1 MTRIA
6 LALVSILYVATWW
19 SDLGNWIDRGSILDR
34 NTMVALDAADQLD
47 SATSRFDYRPSLLF
61 FSGTKAVATV
71 YLASTMIV
79 AILVALGMGG
89 RWTAALLFI
98 LVLGL
103 VHRIHFLNG
112 PVDYLLT
119 AMLGYLVIHSGKEEK
134 LLSVGIEGTNTSIL
148 ETLAQRLLQ
157 VHYYGWLLLC
167 FFSHQAGLIWWQG
180 EASWWLAASGRN
192 SFFGTE
198 ELYLQ
203 SWLVNG
209 LTHATIG
216 VLLVA
221 ILPSRSRRLV
231 PWDGLPH

>member
-1 MTRIA
+1 
-6 LALVSILYVATWW
+6 
-19 SDLGNWIDRGSILDR
+19 
-34 NTMVALDAADQLD
+34 
-47 SATSRFDYRPSLLF
+47 
-61 FSGTKAVATV
+61 
-71 YLASTMIV
+71 MIV

-98 LVLGL
+98 LVLGI
-103 VHRIHFLNG
+103 VHRIHFLTG

-221 ILPSRSRRLV
+221 ILAIPFAKTRPLGWIATLIYWCGGGVLVVRSDLCSGGNRRQFLLLYFAPPGNGIPNSRIRSCISCQTSFLTS
-231 PWDGLPH
+231 GLRSK